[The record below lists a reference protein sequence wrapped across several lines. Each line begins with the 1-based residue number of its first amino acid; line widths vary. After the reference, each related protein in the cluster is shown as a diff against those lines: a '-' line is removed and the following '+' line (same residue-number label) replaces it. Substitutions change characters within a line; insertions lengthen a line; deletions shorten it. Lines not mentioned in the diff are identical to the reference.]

1 MTPERRLAVF
11 LSTTLAAGCGTGPL
25 DDVACT
31 AVPLGDDCPSPEV
44 AAELLIGT
52 RTCESPVR
60 EVTNIGA
67 FVSSSDVIY
76 TGYGGSN
83 PYEPGDTG
91 FSEPMTECC
100 YEASYKEHEGEDCVI
115 GRALRDGGA
124 PRTATVTQ
132 TGQPSPAGPE
142 IEALSADQRACLA
155 DRWETD
161 ALYEHASIFAFER
174 LADELDALGAPED
187 LVRRARR
194 AAADEAH
201 HAEDAFAIASALR
214 GSRVV
219 AGPMPPVAPRRADLV
234 TVAVESLRDGYIGET
249 VAVARAAAQLR
260 DATDPAVR
268 AALIRVIRDES
279 EHAALGLDVA
289 RWAVGNDVGAR
300 AALASAFANA
310 ALPSAGDGEGP
321 AFGAPHPDRVA
332 AVFRAA
338 WSSVVAPTVHELL
351 AA

>member
-31 AVPLGDDCPSPEV
+31 AVPLGDACPSPEV

-124 PRTATVTQ
+124 PRTATVTR

-142 IEALSADQRACLA
+142 RGPPRTLPQTVPSSVRDPPPATSLVAAC
-155 DRWETD
+155 
-161 ALYEHASIFAFER
+161 
-174 LADELDALGAPED
+174 
-187 LVRRARR
+187 RARAPPECGGLLHARRSLAVHPPAGGHQGRLQSCR
-194 AAADEAH
+194 APWH
-201 HAEDAFAIASALR
+201 
-214 GSRVV
+214 
-219 AGPMPPVAPRRADLV
+219 
-234 TVAVESLRDGYIGET
+234 
-249 VAVARAAAQLR
+249 
-260 DATDPAVR
+260 
-268 AALIRVIRDES
+268 
-279 EHAALGLDVA
+279 
-289 RWAVGNDVGAR
+289 GAC
-300 AALASAFANA
+300 N
-310 ALPSAGDGEGP
+310 
-321 AFGAPHPDRVA
+321 
-332 AVFRAA
+332 
-338 WSSVVAPTVHELL
+338 
-351 AA
+351 